1 MRTSSLRA
9 RVVVREKEPTKI
21 SIPQCQVVARAKSK
35 INQEMG
41 EKVCGCNLEVGGG
54 GPHGAGGGGPQWGYL
69 VVVADR
75 PQYLDQHLAQ
85 NGTQ

>member
-54 GPHGAGGGGPQWGYL
+54 GPHGAGGGGASMGLPCCCC
-69 VVVADR
+69 
-75 PQYLDQHLAQ
+75 
-85 NGTQ
+85 